1 MRVLRGKLPVGMVGL
16 VLVLVLA
23 ATGMIYGNWSQSLS
37 INGTVTTATMEA
49 KWVLGNPDCWED
61 DKDPKGVASTTQSM
75 DAAGK
80 MWISVDN
87 AYPTYGAT
95 CYFDLVNNGKLPLEL
110 SGLELIAGSGLSAC
124 NTVVKGASVALT
136 CEELTVDF
144 QDGGGQIN
152 LGQSH
157 TLKIRID
164 VSKDANPDDKYN
176 FEAYACVQPFGTDQ
190 CATKF
195 P

>member
-1 MRVLRGKLPVGMVGL
+1 MRVVRRRLPVGIVGL
-16 VLVLVLA
+16 VLVLALA

-37 INGTVTTATMEA
+37 INGTVQTATMEA

-61 DKDPKGVASTTQSM
+61 GKDPKGVASTTQSL
-75 DAAGK
+75 DAASGK
-80 MWISVDN
+80 LSINVDN

-110 SGLELIAGSGLSAC
+110 SGLELVPGPGLSC
-124 NTVVKGASVALT
+124 DPVVPKPASVALT

-152 LGQSH
+152 EGQSH

-164 VSKDANPDDKYN
+164 VSKNASPGAKYDFN
-176 FEAYACVQPFGTDQ
+176 AEACVQPFGTDQ
-190 CATKF
+190 CATK
-195 P
+195 